1 MFANFPSDV
10 DVLAVECGFVVI
22 PRSQRETIMRRSMD
36 KKNDEKVENF
46 HLAGLL
52 SPDLSFSSSETFQT
66 FEGMAGGKRKRV
78 GDAEWRAARV
88 GLQKRVTLPSKKEID
103 GRWLEGS
110 PMPSLFLVFS
120 DTQTS
125 KDRREKL
132 EVSWTGVL
140 LGNRRYVRSDDTEI
154 AVTQPTLI
162 GRLVIGWILGS
173 GAYYFFFLQ
182 GNWFNRG

>member
-1 MFANFPSDV
+1 MY
-10 DVLAVECGFVVI
+10 
-22 PRSQRETIMRRSMD
+22 
-36 KKNDEKVENF
+36 KNTTKKVENF

-88 GLQKRVTLPSKKEID
+88 GLQKRVTAPSKKEID

-120 DTQTS
+120 DTQTY

-132 EVSWTGVL
+132 EVSSTGVL
-140 LGNRRYVRSDDTEI
+140 LGNRRYMRSDDTGI
-154 AVTQPTLI
+154 VVTQPAVI
-162 GRLVIGWILGS
+162 GLLVIGWNLGS
-173 GAYYFFFLQ
+173 GAYLFLQ